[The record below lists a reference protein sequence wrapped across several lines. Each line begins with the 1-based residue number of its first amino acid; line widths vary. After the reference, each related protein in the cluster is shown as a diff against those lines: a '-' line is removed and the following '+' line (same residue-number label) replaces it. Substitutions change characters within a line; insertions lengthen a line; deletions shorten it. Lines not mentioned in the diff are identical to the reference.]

1 MVYEFP
7 SGLKKHLQRS
17 FHCLT
22 SNDDIETYMNNNKQN
37 TIINDNNN
45 FKCNKC
51 NKCFSYK
58 HTFERHMETTI
69 CGKSQN
75 IKHILLNKNIN
86 SNKFKKIVKEEAL
99 KITSKIDKININN
112 IVSGLSKKYKI
123 ELTKT
128 LNNLIQ

>member
-1 MVYEFP
+1 
-7 SGLKKHLQRS
+7 
-17 FHCLT
+17 
-22 SNDDIETYMNNNKQN
+22 
-37 TIINDNNN
+37 
-45 FKCNKC
+45 
-51 NKCFSYK
+51 
-58 HTFERHMETTI
+58 METTI